1 MAKIQTMKDLAS
13 HIANKE
19 SKKSQVKIGDV
30 REILSIISDLAI
42 KEPIV
47 LSLFI
52 ENGLK
57 RAKK

>member
-1 MAKIQTMKDLAS
+1 MKDLAS